1 MVGPR
6 REWLRLLGWRL
17 GFGVGILVLWEV
29 AAGRWLDPFWFS
41 SPLRILSHL
50 IQWTREGTLFGHL
63 MVTLRE
69 TFLGYLLG
77 SVAGILVGVVLSRL
91 EFLAEVLDPF
101 IVAVNGIPRVAL
113 APLFIIWFG
122 IGELS
127 KVVLAST
134 LTFFITFYATF
145 SGLRAVEP
153 AYQEIARVMGA
164 SERQIFFKV
173 NLPAASPW
181 IVSALKVGVP
191 FSLIGAIIGEFMA
204 ASRGLGYILGSVSG
218 IAVGVVLARLEFVA
232 QVFDPFIVAANGI
245 PRVALAPLFIIWFGI
260 GELSKVILAS
270 TLVFFLTF
278 YGTFSGLRAVEP
290 AYKEIARVMGA
301 NERQIFAKVSLPAAS
316 PWIVAALKVGV
327 PFALIGAI
335 IGEFMAASRGLGYMI
350 QLNTNQF
357 DTTGAVSGIVVLMLS
372 VMLFN
377 GLLNRLERY
386 VLRWR
391 PRERAAQAREL
402 Q

>member
-1 MVGPR
+1 MAAEVSAPAVTTR
-6 REWLRLLGWRL
+6 REWPRLLAWRVA
-17 GFGVGILVLWEV
+17 FGIGILLLWEF
-29 AAGRWLDPFWFS
+29 AAGRWVDPFWFS
-41 SPLRILSHL
+41 SPLRIVAHL

-63 MVTLRE
+63 LVTLRE
-69 TFLGYLLG
+69 TFLGYVLG
-77 SVAGILVGVVLSRL
+77 SVAGILAGVVLSRL
-91 EFLAEVLDPF
+91 QFVAKVLDPF
-101 IVAVNGIPRVAL
+101 IVAANGIPRVAL

-127 KVVLAST
+127 KIVLAST

-164 SERQIFFKV
+164 NERQIFLKV

-204 ASRGLGYILGSVSG
+204 ASRGLGY
-218 IAVGVVLARLEFVA
+218 
-232 QVFDPFIVAANGI
+232 
-245 PRVALAPLFIIWFGI
+245 
-260 GELSKVILAS
+260 
-270 TLVFFLTF
+270 
-278 YGTFSGLRAVEP
+278 
-290 AYKEIARVMGA
+290 
-301 NERQIFAKVSLPAAS
+301 
-316 PWIVAALKVGV
+316 
-327 PFALIGAI
+327 
-335 IGEFMAASRGLGYMI
+335 MI

-357 DTTGAVSGIVVLMLS
+357 DTTGAVSGILVLMVC

-377 GLLNRLERY
+377 GVLNRLERY

-391 PRERAAQAREL
+391 PRERAAGTREL

>member
-1 MVGPR
+1 VAEEPLGRYP
-6 REWLRLLGWRL
+6 WLRLLAWRL
-17 GFGVGILVLWEV
+17 GVGVAILLVWEL
-29 AAGRWLDPFWFS
+29 AAGRLIDPFWFS
-41 SPLRILSHL
+41 SPLRLLRHL
-50 IQWTREGTLFGHL
+50 AEWAREGSLFRHL
-63 MVTLRE
+63 LVTLRE
-69 TFLGYLLG
+69 TFFGYVLGG
-77 SVAGILVGVVLSRL
+77 
-91 EFLAEVLDPF
+91 
-101 IVAVNGIPRVAL
+101 
-113 APLFIIWFG
+113 
-122 IGELS
+122 
-127 KVVLAST
+127 
-134 LTFFITFYATF
+134 
-145 SGLRAVEP
+145 
-153 AYQEIARVMGA
+153 
-164 SERQIFFKV
+164 
-173 NLPAASPW
+173 
-181 IVSALKVGVP
+181 
-191 FSLIGAIIGEFMA
+191 
-204 ASRGLGYILGSVSG
+204 VSG

-270 TLVFFLTF
+270 TLTFFLTF

-290 AYKEIARVMGA
+290 AYKEVARVMGA
-301 NERQIFAKVSLPAAS
+301 SERQIFAKVSLPAAA

-357 DTTGAVSGIVVLMLS
+357 DTTGAVSGILVLMLV

-386 VLRWR
+386 VVRWR

>member
-1 MVGPR
+1 MASSGTVTAPGSR
-6 REWLRLLGWRL
+6 WEWLRLLGWRL
-17 GFGVGILVLWEV
+17 GFGVVILLAWEI

-41 SPLRILSHL
+41 SPLRILTHL
-50 IQWTREGTLFGHL
+50 IQWTREGTLFAHL

-77 SVAGILVGVVLSRL
+77 SVAGIVVGAALSRL
-91 EFLAEVLDPF
+91 EFLAKVLDPF
-101 IVAVNGIPRVAL
+101 IVAANGIPRVAL

-127 KVVLAST
+127 KIILAST
-134 LTFFITFYATF
+134 LTFFLTFYGTF

-153 AYQEIARVMGA
+153 AYRDIARVMGA
-164 SERQIFFKV
+164 GERQIFFKV
-173 NLPAASPW
+173 SLPAASPW

-204 ASRGLGYILGSVSG
+204 ASRGLGY
-218 IAVGVVLARLEFVA
+218 
-232 QVFDPFIVAANGI
+232 
-245 PRVALAPLFIIWFGI
+245 
-260 GELSKVILAS
+260 
-270 TLVFFLTF
+270 
-278 YGTFSGLRAVEP
+278 
-290 AYKEIARVMGA
+290 
-301 NERQIFAKVSLPAAS
+301 
-316 PWIVAALKVGV
+316 
-327 PFALIGAI
+327 
-335 IGEFMAASRGLGYMI
+335 MI

-357 DTTGAVSGIVVLMLS
+357 DTTGAVSGILVLMVC

-377 GLLNRLERY
+377 GVLNRLERY

-391 PRERAAQAREL
+391 PRERTVAAREL

>member
-1 MVGPR
+1 MTAAAPR
-6 REWLRLLGWRL
+6 REWPRLLAWRL
-17 GFGVGILVLWEV
+17 GFGVAVLVVWEL
-29 AAGRWLDPFWFS
+29 AAGRFIDPFWFS
-41 SPLRILSHL
+41 SPLRILRHL
-50 IQWTREGTLFGHL
+50 IEWTLEGTLFGHL
-63 MVTLRE
+63 LVTLRE
-69 TFLGYLLG
+69 TFLGFLLG
-77 SVAGILVGVVLSRL
+77 SVAGILVGVALARL
-91 EFLAEVLDPF
+91 AFLARVLDPF

-153 AYQEIARVMGA
+153 AYQDIARVMGA
-164 SERQIFFKV
+164 SERQIFVKV
-173 NLPAASPW
+173 SLPAASPW
-181 IVSALKVGVP
+181 IVSALKV
-191 FSLIGAIIGEFMA
+191 S
-204 ASRGLGYILGSVSG
+204 
-218 IAVGVVLARLEFVA
+218 
-232 QVFDPFIVAANGI
+232 
-245 PRVALAPLFIIWFGI
+245 
-260 GELSKVILAS
+260 
-270 TLVFFLTF
+270 
-278 YGTFSGLRAVEP
+278 
-290 AYKEIARVMGA
+290 
-301 NERQIFAKVSLPAAS
+301 
-316 PWIVAALKVGV
+316 V

-357 DTTGAVSGIVVLMLS
+357 DTTGAVSGILVLMVC

-377 GLLNRLERY
+377 GALNRLERY

-391 PRERAAQAREL
+391 PRERAAAAREL